1 MWYLALKRE
10 SCKIIN
16 IRVHICEPLKA
27 KLVHVQSYD
36 NEG

>member
-1 MWYLALKRE
+1 MWYLALKQE

-16 IRVHICEPLKA
+16 IHICEPLKA